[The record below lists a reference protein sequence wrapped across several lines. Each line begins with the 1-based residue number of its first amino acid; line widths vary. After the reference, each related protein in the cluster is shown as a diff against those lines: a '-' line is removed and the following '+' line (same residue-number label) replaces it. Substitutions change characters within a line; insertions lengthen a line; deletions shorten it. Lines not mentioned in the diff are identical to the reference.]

1 MADAL
6 TDLNQMIERI
16 RREALAE
23 GHAAGYA
30 LAMAKVAAFAMDER
44 PDPEWAKPKAAPQ
57 EAARAPRG
65 KNRDLVLDA
74 MAALPGAASVKAI
87 QDHLEGRGHSI
98 PYSSIQAAM
107 AQLTRDEAVELVGR
121 GEWRL
126 KTNTA
131 SDAEARE
138 AVLNALIAFD

>member
-1 MADAL
+1 MSDAL
-6 TDLNQMIERI
+6 TDLSQMIERI

-30 LAMAKVAAFAMDER
+30 LAMAKVAAFAMDQGPE
-44 PDPEWAKPKAAPQ
+44 PEWAKPKAAPQ

-65 KNRDLVLDA
+65 KNRDLVLGA
-74 MAALPGAASVKAI
+74 MASLQGATSVKTI
-87 QDHLEGRGHSI
+87 QDHLEDQGHSI
-98 PYSSIQAAM
+98 PYSSIQAVM
-107 AQLTRDEAVELVGR
+107 AQLTRDEIVEMVGR

-138 AVLNALIAFD
+138 AALNAGAFD